1 MNKKIALISLLL
13 IGVLAS
19 CSVIPQFQ
27 QAREQY
33 VETRTAELLAE
44 MPTTEPLPTE
54 VVEATPKVEPT
65 ANQPPRLPKKRQ
77 KNLPRRRPGSH

>member
-54 VVEATPKVEPT
+54 AVEATPKVEPT
-65 ANQPPRLPKKRQ
+65 AEPTAEVTEEATAEPT
-77 KNLPRRRPGSH
+77 